1 MENFVIRA
9 FVSMPYGKDA
19 KSKGYWQ
26 RFYVDGIVGMAP
38 LFEGRGYAVE
48 FHRPK
53 EEPSALILKDS
64 VRKLL
69 DRCDVCLAI
78 ITGLNPN
85 VFWEVGYAVAKGK
98 PVVFAVIAEGVD
110 EAQYAPV
117 LVADALKVYYDGKVF
132 DQQPLNSSSVQN
144 FQYDLL
150 RFLDVAKDIVKGLE
164 KPAAQYRVLSD
175 RTAAKLPEAVAG
187 AKRSIDLITTNL
199 SYFADVSS
207 FVVNLDGK
215 SVYAFDPPVN
225 RGVRVRILALNPD
238 SVIAEYRA
246 KQLGLD
252 YDVAGYREELR
263 SAARFFYL
271 RYLRN
276 KKVDIRIYDDLPL
289 QITAL
294 IDDRVIT
301 SIVSRGQQAR
311 NNVHVD
317 FDLEYSGAR
326 ASFEKHFAEV
336 LASQAQTFHI
346 TKFSWV
352 RDVPPTTSGE
362 GGG

>member
-1 MENFVIRA
+1 MESFDIEV
-9 FVSMPYGKDA
+9 FVSMPYGWDGA
-19 KSKGYWQ
+19 TKSYWQ
-26 RFYVDGIVGMAP
+26 RFYTDGILGMKS
-38 LFEGRGYAVE
+38 LFDGRGYSVK

-53 EEPSALILKDS
+53 EEPSALVLKDS

-69 DRCDVCLAI
+69 DSCDVCLAI

-98 PVVFAVIAEGVD
+98 PVIFAVVSEGVD
-110 EAQYAPV
+110 EARYAPV
-117 LVADALKVYYDGKVF
+117 LVADALKVYYDGTIF
-132 DQQPLNSSSVQN
+132 DGVPADPGAVQN
-144 FQYDLL
+144 FHYDLL
-150 RFLDVAKDIVKGLE
+150 RFFDVARDIVKGLD
-164 KPAAQYRVLSD
+164 KPAPKYRVLSD
-175 RTAAKLPEAVAG
+175 RTAAELPQAVAG
-187 AKRSIDLITTNL
+187 ARRSIDLITTNL
-199 SYFADVSS
+199 SYFADVEQ
-207 FVVNLDGK
+207 FVVNNGNEK
-215 SVYAFDPPVN
+215 VYAFDPPVN

-263 SAARFFYL
+263 AAARFFYF
-271 RYLRN
+271 RYLGK

-352 RDVPPTTSGE
+352 RDEPSVMSGV
-362 GGG
+362 